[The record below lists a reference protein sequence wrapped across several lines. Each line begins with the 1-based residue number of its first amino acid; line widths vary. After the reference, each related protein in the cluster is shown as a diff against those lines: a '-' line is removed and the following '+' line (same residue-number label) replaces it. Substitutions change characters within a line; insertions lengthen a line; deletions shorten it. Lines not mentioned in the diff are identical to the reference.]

1 MNNISSR
8 LTRAQLDAE
17 MPLRQYFLFVGG
29 ALLALLFV
37 ANWLVQASSERTVS
51 AVNFPPIR
59 IHSDRKGPEA
69 VVIDTSKSMLAPMPA
84 VHEDVVTPQAVN
96 SKEAVIDDASA
107 PSETRMSQQTEAS
120 EQTKTREDRTT
131 RQVAEAR
138 KERRTV
144 GGRKS
149 LSSTGRRP
157 AFEDTALRSPKSWE
171 APAADL
177 RAKLIQGLV
186 IGHKRIVVRTLVQW
200 LSSAN

>member
-8 LTRAQLDAE
+8 PTRAQLDAE

-37 ANWLVQASSERTVS
+37 ANWLVPASSERTVS

-69 VVIDTSKSMLAPMPA
+69 VVIDTRKSMLAPMLA
-84 VHEDVVTPQAVN
+84 VHEDVVAPQAVN
-96 SKEAVIDDASA
+96 SKEAVVDDASA
-107 PSETRMSQQTEAS
+107 PSETRMSQQTEAG
-120 EQTKTREDRTT
+120 EQTKTREDRTS

-144 GGRKS
+144 FRRSHPSLHEPVSTTPVDSAAAFRGTFAQLGPGSLKQGGLGGPK
-149 LSSTGRRP
+149 RRTHIP
-157 AFEDTALRSPKSWE
+157 LF
-171 APAADL
+171 
-177 RAKLIQGLV
+177 
-186 IGHKRIVVRTLVQW
+186 
-200 LSSAN
+200 N

>member
-8 LTRAQLDAE
+8 LTRVQLDAE

-37 ANWLVQASSERTVS
+37 ANWLVPASSERTVS
-51 AVNFPPIR
+51 AVKFPPIR

-84 VHEDVVTPQAVN
+84 VHEDVVAPLAVN
-96 SKEAVIDDASA
+96 SEEAAIGDASA
-107 PSETRMSQQTEAS
+107 PSETRMSEQIEAS
-120 EQTKTREDRTT
+120 EQTKTREDRTS

-144 GGRKS
+144 
-149 LSSTGRRP
+149 LNSSFTPVAPRAGLHNPCRFSCPQRHVRAARP
-157 AFEDTALRSPKSWE
+157 WFA
-171 APAADL
+171 
-177 RAKLIQGLV
+177 
-186 IGHKRIVVRTLVQW
+186 
-200 LSSAN
+200 

>member
-8 LTRAQLDAE
+8 RSRAQLDAE

-37 ANWLVQASSERTVS
+37 ANWLVPASRERADS

-69 VVIDTSKSMLAPMPA
+69 VVIDTNKSMLAPMLA
-84 VHEDVVTPQAVN
+84 VHEDVVATQAV
-96 SKEAVIDDASA
+96 SSEEAAIDNASA

-120 EQTKTREDRTT
+120 ELTQTREDRTS

-144 GGRKS
+144 FPRSHQSLHEPVSTTHVDSAAAFRGTFAKLGPGSLKQGGR
-149 LSSTGRRP
+149 G
-157 AFEDTALRSPKSWE
+157 EPKM
-171 APAADL
+171 
-177 RAKLIQGLV
+177 RAHV
-186 IGHKRIVVRTLVQW
+186 TLFNW
-200 LSSAN
+200 